1 MRAHVLPF
9 PLLPALLSLAL
20 FLPAAPAAADLVP
33 IQLDGEFAD
42 WAGVPVLGAD
52 AAGDDGASGVD
63 FGAVWA
69 ANDQDYLYLRFETG
83 ADVQPD
89 EQQQMRLY
97 LDTDM
102 SAGTGLSYGGIGA
115 ELMWE
120 FGVRDGTFTKGGT
133 YTVYHD
139 NVGLMMG
146 PTVSSTAF
154 EIALRRDAV
163 PAGGQSLF
171 AGDTVRFI
179 LRDADAAGDLAPDAG
194 SYSYT
199 FVAGTL
205 PVPSLPLERADPAHL
220 RLATWNVEND
230 GLFSGGAAED
240 AQNRMLDAM
249 NPDVLVVCE
258 VWGHS
263 AAEVAAMIEQHLPSG
278 PGESWYAV
286 GIDGG
291 NVLVSRFPILQS
303 WEVNPGYRIT
313 AALLD
318 LGPDPAKDLL
328 MLACHLRCCTADA
341 NRQQEVDSIIGF
353 LRDAKTAGGLLD
365 LPAGTPFLLAGDLN
379 LVGWQQQLV
388 TLLTGD
394 IQDEGTYGAD
404 MAPDWDGADFAHP
417 LSRQPDARA
426 GYTWRN
432 DFSSFYPGVL
442 DWILYTDS
450 ALDLHNHYVLE
461 TRTMTPATL
470 GTYGLLQD
478 DTTDASDHAPR
489 VADFTVFD
497 PASPVPA
504 LPDARGARL
513 LPNAPNPFNPATEI
527 RFALERDGVV
537 TLAVYDAR
545 GRQVAQFAPQAY
557 PAGTHGVVWNGRD
570 GQGKPAASGVYR
582 VHMRAVMGSRV
593 VLQERAVTLVK

>member
-1 MRAHVLPF
+1 VLF
-9 PLLPALLSLAL
+9 RS
-20 FLPAAPAAADLVP
+20 
-33 IQLDGEFAD
+33 
-42 WAGVPVLGAD
+42 
-52 AAGDDGASGVD
+52 
-63 FGAVWA
+63 
-69 ANDQDYLYLRFETG
+69 
-83 ADVQPD
+83 
-89 EQQQMRLY
+89 
-97 LDTDM
+97 
-102 SAGTGLSYGGIGA
+102 
-115 ELMWE
+115 
-120 FGVRDGTFTKGGT
+120 
-133 YTVYHD
+133 
-139 NVGLMMG
+139 
-146 PTVSSTAF
+146 
-154 EIALRRDAV
+154 
-163 PAGGQSLF
+163 
-171 AGDTVRFI
+171 I
-179 LRDADAAGDLAPDAG
+179 LRDAGSAGDLAPDGG

-205 PVPSLPLERADPAHL
+205 PVPSLPLERAEPTHL

-230 GLFSGGAAED
+230 GLFSGGAAEA

-249 NPDVLVVCE
+249 DPDVLVVCE

-263 AAEVAAMIEQHLPSG
+263 AAEVAAKIEQHLPSG
-278 PGESWYAV
+278 AGEAWHAV

-328 MLACHLRCCTADA
+328 MFACHLRCCTADA
-341 NRQQEVDSIIGF
+341 DRQQEADSIVGF

-365 LPAGTPFLLAGDLN
+365 LPEGTPFLLAGDLN
-379 LVGWQQQLV
+379 LVGWQQQLI

-432 DFSSFYPGVL
+432 DFSSYYPGIL

-461 TRTMTPATL
+461 TRTMTVATL
-470 GTYGLLQD
+470 GTYGLLLN

-497 PASPVPA
+497 PASPVPGM
-504 LPDARGARL
+504 PDAGCGVRL

-527 RFALERDGVV
+527 RFALEQDATV
-537 TLAVYDAR
+537 TLDVYDAR
-545 GRQVAQFAPQAY
+545 GRLVTAIGPQTY
-557 PAGTHGVVWNGRD
+557 PAGTHGVLWNGRD
-570 GQGKPAASGVYR
+570 GRGKAAASGTYR
-582 VHMRAVMGSRV
+582 VRMTAVTGGVTVR
-593 VLQERAVTLVK
+593 QERAVTLVK